1 MPESHF
7 WAVGRANFANMPSFN
22 TTSVPGVPPKSETDL
37 IQQYLNKAHGFRNKT
52 FQFADRSVAAS
63 SYSADDL
70 FASENRTDGRLYGF
84 DTTRVDAG
92 DPLMVTKTSHLF
104 GFAAGYGG
112 PSSMS
117 VGPNNHYLS
126 DLADPSKEPTVGF
139 YVLSASYFG
148 AWHLQDDFLRAAIA
162 TPTYGLEAVY
172 ALWLAP
178 DRQINLGFA
187 AAALG
192 EPIAA
197 GVGRTIT
204 NGYAEVEFTLM
215 GDPTLRF
222 QVVGPASGLTATTNS
237 TSATLA
243 WTASAGPSPQYSP

>member
-1 MPESHF
+1 MP
-7 WAVGRANFANMPSFN
+7 
-22 TTSVPGVPPKSETDL
+22 
-37 IQQYLNKAHGFRNKT
+37 
-52 FQFADRSVAAS
+52 
-63 SYSADDL
+63 
-70 FASENRTDGRLYGF
+70 
-84 DTTRVDAG
+84 
-92 DPLMVTKTSHLF
+92 
-104 GFAAGYGG
+104 
-112 PSSMS
+112 
-117 VGPNNHYLS
+117 
-126 DLADPSKEPTVGF
+126 KEPLVGF

-172 ALWLAP
+172 ALWQAP
-178 DRQINLGFA
+178 ARQINLGFE

-237 TSATLA
+237 TSVNLA
-243 WTASAGPSPQYSP
+243 WTASAEPSAQYFVYRSTNGIAGDFLRLSQAINSLSYTDSSPPAGQKMYQLRAAKLVTTGSGSFTNLSQGVFTTVNQ